1 MSWALGWGS
10 APWGGGSGATTFGLL
25 SAVAVRENV
34 VRLLFSEPVYWSRWL
49 DPYDGSRPELYAVGV
64 VDGTVGI
71 DGNEV
76 REVSVIAVEP
86 SDPTPAAPVS
96 EVDVVV
102 DRPFSPFGT
111 RYIVNASTNL
121 VSVNGTPLDTTRT
134 SLEFDGLYRGLPP
147 ATPDLQPSGGD
158 IANPQSL
165 EALLDPLPR
174 TDDDSMLGTFP
185 VDELGDYAK
194 DDGLTSVK
202 KRIIRRL
209 TTRKGAFAHLPNYG
223 VDVPANVKRLALPGL
238 REALAADAEEQVR
251 QEPEVVDAK
260 VGLTVDGEVTWFRVK
275 AKTNVGR
282 DVDLRFP
289 FKPIG
294 D

>member
-1 MSWALGWGS
+1 MSWALGWGF

-25 SAVAVRENV
+25 SALAVRENM

-49 DPYDGSRPELYAVGV
+49 DPYDGSRPELYSVGIV
-64 VDGTVGI
+64 EGTLGI
-71 DGNEV
+71 DGRPV

-86 SDPTPAAPVS
+86 SDPTPAAPVNR
-96 EVDVVV
+96 VDVVV
-102 DRPFSPFGT
+102 DRPFSPFGA
-111 RYIVNASTNL
+111 RYVVNASTNL
-121 VSVNGTPLDTTRT
+121 ASMTGTPLDVTRA

-165 EALLDPLPR
+165 EALLDPVPR
-174 TDDDSMLGTFP
+174 TNSDELLGTFP
-185 VDELGDYAK
+185 IDDLGDYAK
-194 DDGLTSVK
+194 DDGIASIK

-223 VDVPANVKRLALPGL
+223 VDIPANVKRLALPGL
-238 REALAADAEEQVR
+238 REALAADAEEQVK
-251 QEPEVVDAK
+251 QEPEVIDAR
-260 VGLTVDGEVTWFRVK
+260 VTLTIDGEVTWFRVK
-275 AKTNVGR
+275 ARVNVGR
-282 DVDLRFP
+282 ELDFRFP
-289 FKPIG
+289 FKPVG